1 MIMNKKVKF
10 SLIAFTPLIAILIAI
25 IVFILLNIFNLFLFA
40 LLIIVIFPY
49 CLAYYSEYSL
59 KGDYERDELSAYELN
74 LIQENQNILKTI
86 EVIIISFSL
95 LFGLFTAIQFDLQ
108 IAGVSNSMLSL
119 FSPPI
124 GIDFF
129 MATFV
134 FIQVQVLGKDAY
146 LTDAEIEN
154 LTIGIQKT
162 DKIRNLI
169 SKLRLANF
177 TRKGCY
183 YSLFIQIC
191 LIYPTVSF
199 NFSF

>member
-1 MIMNKKVKF
+1 MSKKVKF
-10 SLIAFTPLIAILIAI
+10 ALIAFTPLLAILIAT
-25 IVFILLNIFNLFLFA
+25 IVFLLLNIFDLFLFA
-40 LLIIVIFPY
+40 LLTIIFLPY
-49 CLAYYSEYSL
+49 CIAYYSEYSL

-74 LIQENQNILKTI
+74 LIQENKNIIKTI

-95 LFGLFTAIQFDLQ
+95 LFGLFTAIEFDLQ
-108 IAGVSNSMLSL
+108 IAGASSSMFSL
-119 FSPPI
+119 LGPPI
-124 GIDFF
+124 GVDFF
-129 MATFV
+129 MSTFV

-154 LTIGIQKT
+154 ITIGIHKS

-169 SKLRLANF
+169 SRLRLANF

-191 LIYPTVSF
+191 LIYPSVSF
-199 NFSF
+199 TLSF

>member
-1 MIMNKKVKF
+1 MSKKVKF
-10 SLIAFTPLIAILIAI
+10 ALIAFIPLLAILGAI
-25 IVFILLNIFNLFLFA
+25 IVLFLLNIIDLILVV
-40 LLIIVIFPY
+40 LITIIVLPY
-49 CLAYYSEYSL
+49 DIAFYVEYSL
-59 KGDYERDELSAYELN
+59 KGDYERDDLSAYELN
-74 LIQENQNILKTI
+74 LIQENKNIIKTI

-95 LFGLFTAIQFDLQ
+95 LFGLFTAIEFDLQ
-108 IAGVSNSMLSL
+108 IAGVPSSTFSL
-119 FSPPI
+119 LGPPI
-124 GIDFF
+124 GVDFF
-129 MATFV
+129 MSTFV

-191 LIYPTVSF
+191 LIYPTVGFTISF
-199 NFSF
+199 

>member
-1 MIMNKKVKF
+1 MSMNKKAKF
-10 SLIAFTPLIAILIAI
+10 ALIAFTPLIAFLIAL
-25 IVFILLNIFNLFLFA
+25 IVNILFNIFDLFLFA
-40 LLIIVIFPY
+40 VLSIILLPY
-49 CLAYYSEYSL
+49 CIAYYSEYSL
-59 KGDYERDELSAYELN
+59 KGDYERDDLSAYELN

-95 LFGLFTAIQFDLQ
+95 LFGLFTAIDFDLQ
-108 IAGVSNSMLSL
+108 IAGVSNPMLSL

-129 MATFV
+129 MSTFV

-154 LTIGIQKT
+154 LTLGIQKT

-169 SKLRLANF
+169 AKLRLANF

-191 LIYPTVSF
+191 LIYPTIS
-199 NFSF
+199 FSFSV